1 MRADGPGVGRQ
12 RGVVGS
18 ILPFSLL
25 LFRFLR
31 NCVCV
36 CVCTQSCDP
45 TDYSPQG
52 SSDRRIFQAS
62 LLVSHSQ
69 LQGLFLTRGWRP
81 RLLSVLHGQADS

>member
-36 CVCTQSCDP
+36 HSVVRSP
-45 TDYSPQG
+45 DYSPQG
-52 SSDRRIFQAS
+52 SSVRGIFQAS
-62 LLVSHSQ
+62 VLVSHSL